1 MEGQKIFQWLPQ
13 ETVGWAV
20 HGYRLSSSRI
30 NWPNVH
36 KTFLSDEELEA
47 ELFVKMLE
55 RPLGFGFV
63 LRWMFE
69 EGLSA
74 LVALVSPNYKTP
86 LPYFNISLQA
96 GEGMGWQFSQF
107 LAGFYG
113 RARLCVK
120 KLSLILTPRSGP
132 SQQAVD
138 ANSRDV
144 CILSTESYPDACD
157 TGTMA

>member
-1 MEGQKIFQWLPQ
+1 M
-13 ETVGWAV
+13 GWAV
-20 HGYRLSSSRI
+20 RGYRLSSSRI

-36 KTFLSDEELEA
+36 KTFLSDEELEV

-63 LRWMFE
+63 LCFIFE

-74 LVALVSPNYKTP
+74 LVEPVSPNYKT
-86 LPYFNISLQA
+86 LLLYFNISFQA

-107 LAGFYG
+107 LAGSYG
-113 RARLCVK
+113 RPRLCAK
-120 KLSLILTPRSGP
+120 KPGLILTPRAGL

-138 ANSRDV
+138 ANNRDV
-144 CILSTESYPDACD
+144 CILSTESYPRACD